1 MREQG
6 ILPDIEIARQADLL
20 HVGEVGRK
28 LGVPEDQLEV
38 YGRYKAKVSMD
49 FCDSLAGNPT
59 GKLVLVS
66 AINPTPSGEGKTTTT
81 VGLGDALNRLGKRAA
96 VCLREPSL
104 GPCFGMKG
112 GAAGGGASQVAPM
125 EDINLHFTGD
135 IHAIGVAH
143 NLLAA
148 AIDNHI
154 HHRNRLDIDPR
165 RILWKRALDMNDRAL
180 RDIVIGLGGT
190 GNSYPRESGFEITV
204 ASEVMAI
211 FCLSE
216 SLDELRERLGRIIV
230 ARTRANEPVTAAD
243 LNVHGAMAVLL
254 KDALKPNVVQTLENN
269 PAIVHGGPFANIAHG
284 CNSVIATK
292 LAMRLSEYTVT
303 EAGFGADLGA
313 EKFLNI
319 KCRQAGIRPDVV
331 VLVATVRGLKYHG
344 GTSLRSLADPDPAA
358 VEKGLVNL
366 RKHIENTRRFGL
378 PAVVAVNRFL
388 SDTTDEVALIRD
400 GCSDM
405 DLPIVPSEHWAAGG
419 GGAEAL
425 ARTVVEAAETAPSEF
440 NLLYPDGLRLW
451 DKARIVAREIYGAD
465 DIMGD
470 KRLRARFG
478 KLEEAGY
485 GRFPVCMAKT
495 QYSLSTDPGL
505 KGRPRGFDVPIRDVR
520 VSAGAGFVVVYTGD
534 VMTMPGLPRKPSAE
548 AIDYD
553 EAGQTVG
560 LF

>member
-1 MREQG
+1 MREHDV
-6 ILPDIEIARQADLL
+6 LPDIEIARRARLL
-20 HVGEVGRK
+20 PVGQVAQT

-49 FCDSLAGNPT
+49 FYDSLAGNAV

-81 VGLGDALNRLGKRAA
+81 VGLGDALNRLGKRTAIS
-96 VCLREPSL
+96 LREPSL

-112 GAAGGGASQVAPM
+112 GAAGGGMSQVAPM

-135 IHAIGVAH
+135 IHAIGIAH

-154 HHRNRLDIDPR
+154 HHRNRLNIDPR
-165 RILWKRALDMNDRAL
+165 RVLWKRAMDMNDRAL
-180 RDIVIGLGGT
+180 REIVVGLGGT

-204 ASEVMAI
+204 ASEVMAV

-230 ARTRANEPVTAAD
+230 AYTRANESVTAAD

-254 KDALKPNVVQTLENN
+254 RDALKPNLVQTLENN

-344 GTSLRSLADPDPAA
+344 GASLRRLSDADPGAL
-358 VEKGLVNL
+358 EKGLVNL
-366 RKHIENTRRFGL
+366 RKHIENIRRFGL

-388 SDTTDEVALIRD
+388 SDTSGEIALIQD
-400 GCSDM
+400 GCADM
-405 DLPIVPSEHWAAGG
+405 DLPIIPSEHWAKGG

-425 ARTVVEAAETAPSEF
+425 ARTVVETAETASGDF
-440 NLLYPDGLRLW
+440 KLLYPDSLRLW
-451 DKARIVAREIYGAD
+451 DKARIVAREVYGAD
-465 DIMGD
+465 NIMGD
-470 KRLRARFG
+470 KRLRARFRR
-478 KLEEAGY
+478 LEEAGH
-485 GRFPVCMAKT
+485 GRLPVCMAKT

-534 VMTMPGLPRKPSAE
+534 VMTMPGLPRRPSAE

-553 EAGQTVG
+553 DAGHTVG

>member
-1 MREQG
+1 MGEQG

-38 YGRYKAKVSMD
+38 YGRHKAKVSLD

-81 VGLGDALNRLGKRAA
+81 VGLCDALNRLGKRAA

-148 AIDNHI
+148 AIDNQL

-165 RILWKRALDMNDRAL
+165 RILWKRAMDMNDRAL

-190 GNSYPRESGFEITV
+190 GNSFPRESGFEITV

-216 SLDELRERLGRIIV
+216 SLDELRERLGRIVV

-254 KDALKPNVVQTLENN
+254 KDALKPNLVQTLENN

-292 LAMRLSEYTVT
+292 LAMRLGEYTVT

-344 GTSLRSLADPDPAA
+344 GTSLRRLADPDPAA

-366 RKHIENTRRFGL
+366 RKHIENIRRFGL

-388 SDTTDEVALIRD
+388 SDTTREVALIRD
-400 GCSDM
+400 RCADM
-405 DLPIVPSEHWAAGG
+405 DLPIVPAEHWAAGG
-419 GGAEAL
+419 AGAEAL
-425 ARTVVEAAETAPSEF
+425 ARTVVEAAETAPADF
-440 NLLYPDGLRLW
+440 NLLYPDSLRLW

-505 KGRPRGFDVPIRDVR
+505 KGRPRGFNVPIRDVR